1 MAEAVFHEARGLPE
15 DEMIYVANVVNNR
28 VASDLFPNTVCKV
41 VYQKSQFSWTA
52 HKPNTKRIVSRN
64 AAEKASWEQAN
75 RVATMAVAGQLP
87 DRTMGA
93 LWYHTKHVS
102 PSWSRS
108 KKMKRVP
115 VDHTSPHLFYSR
127 R

>member
-1 MAEAVFHEARGLPE
+1 MAEVIFHEARGLAE

-28 VASDLFPNTVCKV
+28 VDSSMFPDTVCKV
-41 VYQKSQFSWTA
+41 VYQKGQFSWTA
-52 HKPNTKRIVSRN
+52 HNPNTKKIISRN
-64 AAEKASWEQAN
+64 PAEKASWDQAN
-75 RVATMAVAGQLP
+75 RIATLAVSGQLP

-93 LWYHTKHVS
+93 MWYHTKQVK

-108 KKMKRVP
+108 KKLRRVP
-115 VDHTSPHLFYSR
+115 VDQTSPHLFYSR